1 MFKKLIS
8 RIDAVNEYV
17 NPIVVRDMRATIRY
31 LQCRS
36 LIIAYACLLIMVFLI
51 GYFLAVFAITFS
63 FLMSFVILFKN
74 ITRNLDDEMFLL
86 TALTPRQYLHAYMF
100 ETFICTFFCT
110 SLFVPVALI
119 ICGRSWDF
127 LFLVATM
134 YCGNVL
140 ITPTIILV
148 ILSFTIQL
156 KAQHYSIVGLLW
168 GFGMVFSIIIFFW
181 CFFSFLPL
189 FTNALRDHLEYYIH
203 PAICISAL
211 VSLLLIGSLAYK
223 LSSHA
228 IESRNESIAMIFF
241 LNIFCYVLLGIT
253 VSLICFCTVFWV
265 SRF

>member
-1 MFKKLIS
+1 MFKKLIE
-8 RIDAVNEYV
+8 RIDAVNEYI

-31 LQCRS
+31 LQCSS
-36 LIIAYACLLIMVFLI
+36 LIIAYVCLLIMVYLF
-51 GYFLAVFAITFS
+51 GYFLSMFVVAFS
-63 FLMSFVILFKN
+63 FLMSFVLLFKN

-86 TALTPRQYLHAYMF
+86 TTLTPRQYLHAYMF

-110 SLFVPVALI
+110 SLFVPVVLI
-119 ICGRSWDF
+119 ILGRSWDF
-127 LFLVATM
+127 LLLVATM

-168 GFGMVFSIIIFFW
+168 GFGVVFSIIIFFW

-189 FTNALRDHLEYYIH
+189 FTNVLLDHLEYYIH

-211 VSLLLIGSLAYK
+211 VSLFLIGSLAYK

-228 IESRNESIAMIFF
+228 IESRNESIVTMFS

-253 VSLICFCTVFWV
+253 VHLICFSTMFWV
-265 SRF
+265 FRL